1 MDRDYSHLDIPD
13 FLRNQSNET
22 PDIRPRR
29 DAISKVEQMSTE
41 TTAEITKPKVP
52 VKSKANGAAKP
63 AVKAATKAAGKPK
76 AKAAAKPPAKAKTAP
91 KATAKAAPKASKP
104 KGEATKLDKWG
115 IREGTAKSKAVEMY
129 ASKAGATLNEVK
141 DAVGSIQL
149 NVLKGLEAEGHLVTS
164 KKEKLDGKRPVT
176 RYWIKFKKP
185 E

>member
-115 IREGTAKSKAVEMY
+115 IREGTAKSKA
-129 ASKAGATLNEVK
+129 GATLNEVK